1 MNDIYIYVYII
12 HIYIIHIYIYLIYI
26 SYLFWTPSCP
36 WEGTTE
42 LGNSI
47 PTHRAGAGTCSNSD
61 CNCPQGRTGDS
72 GRTAELPEAAEGL
85 VAQWDTISGDEFFL
99 IGNSD
104 LATVPFTV
112 VIPQN

>member
-1 MNDIYIYVYII
+1 MNDIYVYVYV
-12 HIYIIHIYIYLIYI
+12 YNMYLYIYIYIYICIYIYI

-42 LGNSI
+42 VGNSI

-85 VAQWDTISGDEFFL
+85 VAQWDTISGDELFL
-99 IGNSD
+99 
-104 LATVPFTV
+104 
-112 VIPQN
+112 VIRI